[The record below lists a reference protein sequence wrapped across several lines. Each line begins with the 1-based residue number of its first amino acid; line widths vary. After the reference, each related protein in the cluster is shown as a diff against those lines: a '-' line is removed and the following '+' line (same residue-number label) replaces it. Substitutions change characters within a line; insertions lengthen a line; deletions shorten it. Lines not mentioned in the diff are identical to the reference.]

1 MKLIPA
7 ILFIML
13 FAACNSSEVKED
25 HTSDST
31 EIASDKKVDT
41 LLMNDDS
48 LIKAKE
54 KELLEKYK

>member
-1 MKLIPA
+1 MKQLIFL
-7 ILFIML
+7 LFLSLIT
-13 FAACNSSEVKED
+13 ACNNTEVKED
-25 HTSDST
+25 NTSDST
-31 EIASDKKVDT
+31 DIVADKKVDT